1 MSRLHWFLGLVV
13 AFAVAGG
20 VSPVEAQSSRYYRP
34 PRPTFSP
41 WFSLFQ
47 RNTGPLDN
55 YHSFVRPEQRLFR
68 TLQDQGMALE
78 QQRTRVG
85 ALGQQ
90 MTQLERPSTVR
101 PTGTGSTF
109 MNYSHYYAK

>member
-1 MSRLHWFLGLVV
+1 
-13 AFAVAGG
+13 
-20 VSPVEAQSSRYYRP
+20 
-34 PRPTFSP
+34 
-41 WFSLFQ
+41 
-47 RNTGPLDN
+47 
-55 YHSFVRPEQRLFR
+55 
-68 TLQDQGMALE
+68 MALE